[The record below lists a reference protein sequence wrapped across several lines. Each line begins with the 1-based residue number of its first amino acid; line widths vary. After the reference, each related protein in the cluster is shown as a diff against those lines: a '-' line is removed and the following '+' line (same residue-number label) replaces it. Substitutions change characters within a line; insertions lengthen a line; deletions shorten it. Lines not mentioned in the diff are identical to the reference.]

1 MHGMLLAD
9 EMGFHIFG
17 LFHDELACE
26 EDRDALDALTVKDL
40 IYCMSEVPDWA
51 PGLLLGADGFES
63 AHYKK
68 G

>member
-1 MHGMLLAD
+1 MNGMLLAD
-9 EMGFHIFG
+9 EMGFHIWG

-26 EDRDALDALTVKDL
+26 EDKNNLDALTVADL
-40 IYCMSEVPDWA
+40 IYCMATVPEWS
-51 PGLLLGADGFES
+51 PGLILGAEGFES